1 MNIGL
6 SEIVVIIINLA
17 LIVGI
22 PAVIIWAG
30 ILLLRR
36 INALESRIEKLESNK
51 DTNSRKHR
59 E

>member
-6 SEIVVIIINLA
+6 SEIVIIVINLA

-22 PAVIIWAG
+22 PVVIIWAG

-51 DTNSRKHR
+51 DTNSGKHR

>member
-1 MNIGL
+1 MNLGL
-6 SEIVVIIINLA
+6 SEIVIIIINLA

-22 PAVIIWAG
+22 PVVIIWAG

-36 INALESRIEKLESNK
+36 INALKSRIEKLESKK
-51 DTNSRKHR
+51 DTNSGKHR

>member
-6 SEIVVIIINLA
+6 SETVIIIINLA

-22 PAVIIWAG
+22 PVVIIWAG
-30 ILLLRR
+30 VLLLRR
-36 INALESRIEKLESNK
+36 ISALESRIEKLESNK
-51 DTNSRKHR
+51 DTNSGKRR

>member
-6 SEIVVIIINLA
+6 SEIVIIIINLA

-22 PAVIIWAG
+22 PVIIIWAG
-30 ILLLRR
+30 IHLSRR
-36 INALESRIEKLESNK
+36 INALESRLEKLESNK
-51 DTNSRKHR
+51 DTNSGKHR

>member
-6 SEIVVIIINLA
+6 SEIVIIVINLA

-22 PAVIIWAG
+22 PVGIIWAG

-51 DTNSRKHR
+51 DTNSGKHR

>member
-6 SEIVVIIINLA
+6 SEIVIVIINLA

-22 PAVIIWAG
+22 PVVIIWVG
-30 ILLLRR
+30 IHLSRR
-36 INALESRIEKLESNK
+36 INALESRLEKLESNK
-51 DTNSRKHR
+51 DTNSGKHR

>member
-6 SEIVVIIINLA
+6 SETVIIIINLA

-22 PAVIIWAG
+22 PVVIIWAG
-30 ILLLRR
+30 IFLLRR
-36 INALESRIEKLESNK
+36 ISALESRIEKLGSNK
-51 DTNSRKHR
+51 DTNSGKRR

>member
-6 SEIVVIIINLA
+6 SEIVIIIVNLA

-22 PAVIIWAG
+22 PVIIIWVG
-30 ILLLRR
+30 IHLTRR

-51 DTNSRKHR
+51 GTNPVQHR

>member
-6 SEIVVIIINLA
+6 SEIVIMIINLA

-22 PAVIIWAG
+22 PVVIIWAG

-51 DTNSRKHR
+51 DTNSGKHR